1 MIAGEEASSEQSFG
15 EDGFDGSR
23 VLMASALVLLLGGG
37 LLLYLYSRGVER
49 TWTEELVRSDL
60 ERKASLY
67 NQEARRLL
75 EGSRLAGYVEK
86 GEGQILAF
94 ERLLSKATPGDEATY
109 LHVRDGD
116 QETLLFKGPDVMQK
130 ITVSPQRVE
139 VMDGDGVT
147 VRRIVVQEGEE
158 PPQTRNV
165 QKPLVEVLGRDL
177 VERAFQSPE
186 ARLEG
191 RIARRR
197 SKLRWNLLVA
207 ALAGLVLVT
216 LVFATLSLQFGRIR
230 HLEGQVRRQRQLAYL
245 GTLAGGLAHEI
256 RNPLNGIG
264 LNLHLLEETVGGGD
278 ERVKAQSARL
288 LGRIK
293 PALDHLETI
302 VEEFLDFARP
312 RPLDLGAVRL
322 DRLLAEVADFLE
334 AQARD
339 QGAVVRV
346 VVADGAAGLT
356 VEGDRERLRQVL
368 LNLVQNAL
376 QAQQDGEPAE
386 VLLEL
391 DRAPRGQAEVRVR
404 DRGPGIPEELAEKV
418 FQIFYTSRDGGLGLG
433 LPIVRRVVEEHG
445 GRVDLLPSEPGAGAC
460 FRIRIPLR

>member
-1 MIAGEEASSEQSFG
+1 MSLGDEARSQEGFG
-15 EDGFDGSR
+15 ESAFDGSR
-23 VLMASALVLLLGGG
+23 ILMGSALVLLLGGG
-37 LLLYLYSRGVER
+37 LLLFLYARGVER
-49 TWTEELVRSDL
+49 TWTEELARTDL

-75 EGSRLAGYVEK
+75 SGSRLAGYVEK
-86 GEGQILAF
+86 GEGQIVAF
-94 ERLLSKATPGDEATY
+94 ERLLSKASPDDEATY
-109 LHVRDGD
+109 LHVREGEV
-116 QETLLFKGPDVMQK
+116 ETLLFKGPDVLQK
-130 ITVSPQRVE
+130 ITVGPDRVE
-139 VMDGDGVT
+139 VMEGDGAT
-147 VRRIVVQEGEE
+147 VRRIMVQEGEE
-158 PPQTRNV
+158 PPQTMDV
-165 QKPLVEVLGRDL
+165 QQPLVEVLGQDL
-177 VERAFQSPE
+177 VERAFQTPE
-186 ARLEG
+186 ERLEG
-191 RIARRR
+191 RIERRR
-197 SKLRWNLLVA
+197 SQLRWNLLVA

-216 LVFATLSLQFGRIR
+216 LVFATLSWQFGRIR

-264 LNLHLLEETVGGGD
+264 LNLHLLEETVDGSD
-278 ERVKAQSARL
+278 DRVKAQSSRL

-312 RPLDLGAVRL
+312 RPLDLGPVRL
-322 DRLLAEVADFLE
+322 DRLLAELADFLE
-334 AQARD
+334 PQAKE
-339 QGAVVRV
+339 QGAEVRV
-346 VVADGAAGLT
+346 AIADGAAGLT

-368 LNLVQNAL
+368 LNLAQNAL
-376 QAQQDGEPAE
+376 QAQEGREDAA
-386 VLLEL
+386 VFLEL

-404 DRGPGIPEELAEKV
+404 DHGPGIPGDRADKV

-445 GRVDLLPSEPGAGAC
+445 GQVDLLPSEPGAGAC

>member
-1 MIAGEEASSEQSFG
+1 MTPGDEVPPEEAIG
-15 EDGFDGSR
+15 GAAFDGSR
-23 VLMASALVLLLGGG
+23 ILAASALVLLVGGG
-37 LLLYLYSRGVER
+37 LLLYLYARGVEK
-49 TWTEELVRSDL
+49 TWATELTRSDL

-75 EGSRLAGYVEK
+75 EGSRLQGYVEK
-86 GEGQILAF
+86 GEGRLVAF
-94 ERLLSKATPGDEATY
+94 ERLLSKAAPGDEATY
-109 LHVRDGD
+109 LHVRDGEE
-116 QETLLFKGPDVMQK
+116 ETLLFKGPDVLQK
-130 ITVSPQRVE
+130 ITVSPHRVE
-139 VMDGDGVT
+139 VMEGDGAT

-158 PPQTRNV
+158 PPRSLDV
-165 QKPLVEVLGRDL
+165 QQPLVEVLGQEL
-177 VERAFQSPE
+177 VERAFESPE

-197 SKLRWNLLVA
+197 SQLRWNLLVA
-207 ALAGLVLVT
+207 GLAGLVLVT
-216 LVFATLSLQFGRIR
+216 LVFATLSWQFGRIR

-264 LNLHLLEETVGGGD
+264 LNLHLLEETVDGGD
-278 ERVKAQSARL
+278 ERVKVQSARL

-312 RPLDLGAVRL
+312 RPLDLGPVRL
-322 DRLLAEVADFLE
+322 DRLLEEVADFLE
-334 AQARD
+334 AQAAG
-339 QGAVVRV
+339 QGAEVRV
-346 VVADGAAGLT
+346 QVADGAAGLT
-356 VEGDRERLRQVL
+356 VEGDKERLRQVL
-368 LNLVQNAL
+368 QNLAINAL
-376 QAQQDGEPAE
+376 QAQEGQEEAL

-391 DRAPRGQAEVRVR
+391 DRAPRGQAELRVR
-404 DRGPGIPEELAEKV
+404 DRGPGISAERAEKV
-418 FQIFYTSRDGGLGLG
+418 FQIFFTSRDGGLGLG

-445 GRVDLLPSEPGAGAC
+445 GQVDLLPSEVGAGAC